1 MDSSQTE
8 GESQEFISI
17 YILSGGVGASGEQLV
32 NTVLAQFPDAPAR
45 VITYSNLR
53 IKEQLIPAV
62 ERARDDG
69 GLIVH
74 TLVAEELRS
83 ELVALARQE
92 GVPAIDLM
100 GDLITWLQ
108 ERLGRQPA
116 GRPGLYRQLRQD
128 YFDRVAAM
136 EYAMDHDDGKKPQDW
151 KDADFL
157 LLGPSRVGK
166 TPLSIY
172 LSVLGWKVANAPFV
186 PGIPMP
192 PQLAELEQKCVIGLT
207 IEPGQLLEHRQ
218 KRQRR
223 LGVIPESAYA
233 NPEKIYEEVD
243 AARKFFRRH
252 GYPIIDV
259 TDKPIESS
267 ADEIIHLI
275 TRCSKSNLKKRE
287 GSPE

>member
-1 MDSSQTE
+1 MDSSHTETE
-8 GESQEFISI
+8 GQESVSI

-32 NTVLAQFPDAPAR
+32 NTVLAQFPEAPVR
-45 VITYSNLR
+45 VVTYSNLR
-53 IKEQLIPAV
+53 LREQLIPAV
-62 ERARDDG
+62 QRAREDRA
-69 GLIVH
+69 LIVH
-74 TLVAEELRS
+74 TLVAEDLRR

-92 GVPAIDLM
+92 QVPAIDLM
-100 GDLITWLQ
+100 GDLITWLTGQ
-108 ERLGRQPA
+108 LGRPPE

-136 EYAMDHDDGKKPQDW
+136 EFAMDHDDGKKPQDW
-151 KDADFL
+151 KEADFL
-157 LLGPSRVGK
+157 LVGPSRVGK

-192 PQLAELEQKCVIGLT
+192 PQLAELEQKCVIGL
-207 IEPGQLLEHRQ
+207 IIQPGQLLEHRQ

-233 NPEKIYEEVD
+233 NPEKIYEEV
-243 AARKFFRRH
+243 AAAHRFFRRH
-252 GYPIIDV
+252 GYPVIDV

-287 GSPE
+287 GSLE